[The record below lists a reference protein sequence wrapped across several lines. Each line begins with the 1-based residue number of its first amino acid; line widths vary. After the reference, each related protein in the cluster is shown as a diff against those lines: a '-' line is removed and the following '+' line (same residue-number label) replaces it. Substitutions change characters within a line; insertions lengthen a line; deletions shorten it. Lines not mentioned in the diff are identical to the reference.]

1 MEWTDVSE
9 NARDWLKML
18 GNFAPTVHAKNRELK
33 GCLADEGR
41 TYFDAGDLRNI
52 AAACIE
58 AADWLDKRADSEPPQ
73 EAPADDDAWLPGDDM
88 MGASG

>member
-9 NARDWLKML
+9 DARDWLKML
-18 GNFAPTVHAKNRELK
+18 GNFGPTVHAKNRELK
-33 GCLADEGR
+33 GYLSDEGR

-58 AADWLDKRADSEPPQ
+58 AADWLDKRADA
-73 EAPADDDAWLPGDDM
+73 EAQAV
-88 MGASG
+88 GAAQL